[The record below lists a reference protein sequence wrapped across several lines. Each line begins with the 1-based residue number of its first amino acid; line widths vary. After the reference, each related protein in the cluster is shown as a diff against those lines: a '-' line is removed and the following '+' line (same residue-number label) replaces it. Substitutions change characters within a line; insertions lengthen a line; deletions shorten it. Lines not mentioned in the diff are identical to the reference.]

1 VSRSDN
7 SSECLKASIPPVRDL
22 SPYPFRL
29 VGIRRFSDIDVGKID
44 RVHFIHSFMF
54 KKPMYYFA
62 IPCVESRLVS
72 CTSGV
77 HELRP
82 NSIVWFDKLST
93 VYESYDKSTLK
104 CLARVWGMVAG

>member
-1 VSRSDN
+1 MAAAVCDTTPARGAMN
-7 SSECLKASIPPVRDL
+7 QHAMERHAPC
-22 SPYPFRL
+22 
-29 VGIRRFSDIDVGKID
+29 
-44 RVHFIHSFMF
+44 FIHSFMF

-62 IPCVESRLVS
+62 IPSVESRLVS

-104 CLARVWGMVAG
+104 CLARAWGMEAG